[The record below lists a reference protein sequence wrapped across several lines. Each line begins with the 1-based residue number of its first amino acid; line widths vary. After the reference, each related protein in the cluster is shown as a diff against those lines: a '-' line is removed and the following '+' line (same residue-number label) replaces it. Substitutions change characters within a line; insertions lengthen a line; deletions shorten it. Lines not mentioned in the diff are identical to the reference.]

1 MSQYNLYRTL
11 SRLAA
16 CLGLAAAAVQA
27 QTYVKAFDSLSFN
40 HPLQMEE
47 VPGKPGSFLVL
58 EQPGSLQA
66 VSRVNNAWTRSEFL
80 KLTVVYGTYQATEDG
95 LLGFAFHPQ
104 YATNRKYYVYYV
116 GGTSTSR
123 RDILEER
130 VADSTLL
137 KDSGTPPKVLLSI
150 IDYADNHN
158 GGTVRFG
165 KDGFLYLAIGD
176 GGGLNDPRKTAQNV
190 DSLLGKML
198 RIDVDRQENGLN
210 YGIPADNPFAAGGG
224 RPEIYAWGL
233 RNPYRWAFDPLTGD
247 LWAADV
253 GESTWEEVNIIRK
266 GRNYGWSV
274 SEGWNGLTAD
284 LTPPIFQYGHK
295 KSVDS
300 TLYGTAIVGGYVY
313 RGNSASKY
321 FGHYLIADNGSDL
334 VWAVARTSDTS
345 AAVSHL
351 AKAPDEPRGWGTDLA
366 GNVYMMAG
374 THDIYRLSGP
384 DFDAVATTFLPRK
397 GNLARSVGHVF
408 PGRSGSKL
416 DAAAFGGA
424 DRLGIFS
431 LAGESLGSVGR
442 DGLLPGLQ
450 RGMYILKAPAD
461 TRQVSGPAGQ
471 GGKPNLL
478 LVQ

>member
-1 MSQYNLYRTL
+1 MSRNNLYHTVHRTIG
-11 SRLAA
+11 RLAA
-16 CLGLAAAAVQA
+16 GLSLGALAVQA
-27 QTYVKAFDSLSFN
+27 QTYVKAFDTLSFN

-47 VPGKPGSFLVL
+47 VPGKPGHFMVL
-58 EQPGSLQA
+58 EQPGYLQA
-66 VSRVNNAWTRSEFL
+66 VSRVNGAWTKSECV
-80 KLTVVYGTYQATEDG
+80 KITVVYGSYQATEDG

-104 YATNRKYYVYYV
+104 YATNRKYYLYYA

-137 KDSGTPPKVLLSI
+137 KDSGTPPKVILSVY
-150 IDYADNHN
+150 DYADNHN

-176 GGGLNDPRKTAQNV
+176 GGGLNDPRKTAQNL

-198 RIDVDRQENGLN
+198 RIDVDRQENGKT

-224 RPEIYAWGL
+224 KPEIYAWGL
-233 RNPYRWAFDPLTGD
+233 RNPYRWAFDPVTGD
-247 LWAADV
+247 LWEADV

-266 GRNYGWSV
+266 GKNYGWSV
-274 SEGWNGLTAD
+274 SEGRNGLTAD
-284 LTPPIFQYGHK
+284 ITPPIFQYGHK

-313 RGNSASKY
+313 RGNPASKFY
-321 FGHYLIADNGSDL
+321 GHYLIADNGSDL

-345 AAVSHL
+345 ATVTHL

-366 GNVYMMAG
+366 GNLYLIVG
-374 THDIYRLSGP
+374 TNGIYRLTGP
-384 DFDAVATTFLPRK
+384 DFDASASAFLPRR
-397 GNLARSVGHVF
+397 GNLARSVGRVF
-408 PGRSGSKL
+408 SGRPGSKL
-416 DAAAFGGA
+416 DAAAFGGEA
-424 DRLGIFS
+424 RLGIFG

-442 DGLLPGLQ
+442 DGPLPGLQ
-450 RGMYILKAPAD
+450 RGMFILKAP
-461 TRQVSGPAGQ
+461 SGARPH
-471 GGKPNLL
+471 LL
-478 LVQ
+478 LVH